1 MQICKNAK
9 RVFLILSVVYGPWSA
24 VYGQSTQSLPP
35 TQLKG
40 IEYFERYKVD
50 EFPTVFKTW
59 PLQRGDAKQVYK
71 VQEENGEKYLAAFD
85 DKDLSKQIFRE
96 FNWNLKAFP
105 YLRWKWR
112 ARTLPKGAAENNGA
126 TNDSA
131 CGVYVLFGK
140 TTGTALKFTW
150 STTLPVGTIFEK
162 KPGEMVMKILDSGP
176 KCLNQWHSHSINILK
191 IYEELLKKPVK
202 RDPTG
207 IAILTD
213 GNATHSPAACDYTDF
228 EISSEP

>member
-1 MQICKNAK
+1 M
-9 RVFLILSVVYGPWSA
+9 VYGPVFA
-24 VYGQSTQSLPP
+24 QSLPP

-59 PLQRGDAKQVYK
+59 PLQRGDAKQVYR
-71 VQEENGEKYLAAFD
+71 VQEENGKKYLAAFD

-96 FNWNLKAFP
+96 FDWNIKAFP
-105 YLRWKWR
+105 YLRWKCR

-162 KPGEMVMKILDSGP
+162 RPGEMVMKILDSGS
-176 KCLNQWHSHSINILK
+176 KNLNQWRTNSIDVPK
-191 IYEELLKKPVK
+191 MYEELLKKPLK
-202 RDPTG
+202 REPTG
-207 IAILTD
+207 FAILTD
-213 GNATHSPAACDYTDF
+213 GNATHSPAACDYADF
-228 EISSEP
+228 EIACVP